1 MAEQYTCV
9 HCGADCGKHP
19 ILENDKPFCCNGCLT
34 VYKLLGEKQLYTY
47 YQIEPTPG
55 IKADI
60 KDAGTKYAYLDN
72 ADIIEKLI
80 EFKEGDYVRVQF
92 YIPAIHCSSCIWLL
106 ENLHYLDSGILQSTV
121 NFTRKKLS
129 ISFKQSEISL
139 RKVVELLVSIH
150 YIPQITL
157 ETIDEKAATTSSRKL
172 LYKIGYSGFAFGN
185 TMLLSMPD
193 YLSGPDTI
201 DPALQTFFGY
211 LNLLLAIPVLL
222 YSSSDYLL
230 SGWKNLRKG
239 IMNID
244 VPIALGIVTIF
255 TESAYEIISGN
266 GTGYMDSLAGLL
278 FFLLIGKWYQAR
290 TYKALSFERDYRSYF
305 PIAVTR
311 LQNGKEESI
320 PLDEIQPGNVLL
332 IRHEELIPADSVLKQ
347 GEARIDYSFV
357 TGEST
362 PISKEPGQV
371 LYAGGKQTSGAIL
384 IEVQKEVRQSRLT
397 QLWNESNTK
406 ADDARSL
413 NKIMDKVSRNFTY
426 FVLFVSI
433 SSGIFWLIYDK
444 SLALY
449 AFTSVLIV
457 ACPCALALAIPF
469 AFGNTMRRF
478 GRMGFY
484 IKSSDVVEHLRNADT
499 LVFDKTGTI
508 THAGAAELKYTGT
521 TLTPVEYALV
531 KASARQ
537 STHPV
542 SQILEKSIQ
551 IEMDLPEITEFEEI
565 TGKGTIA
572 RSGNVAVR
580 IGSASWLNVEKD
592 TAMSV
597 NSTVH
602 IEINGVY
609 KGYFTITNQ
618 YRQGLKPLIEKLKK
632 QYELHVISGDNESE
646 RENLRAIFGSEAQLH
661 FHQAPEDKLQYIKK
675 LTAEGKRPIMI
686 GDGLNDAGALTASY
700 VGITIAEDVYH
711 FSPACDAI
719 LESGRLSQLAEF
731 IAYSKK
737 SYRIVL
743 YSFALSFLYNLVGL
757 SFAVQGLLSPI
768 IAAILMPASSVSVV
782 AFVTL
787 GTNWVVKLKAKPQP
801 AS

>member
-1 MAEQYTCV
+1 V

-19 ILENDKPFCCNGCLT
+19 VMDEGKPFCCNGCKT
-34 VYKLLGEKQLYTY
+34 VYQLLGDKKLYTY

-60 KDAGTKYAYLDN
+60 QDSGKKYAYLDN

-80 EFKEGDYVRVQF
+80 EFREGNYVRVQF

-106 ENLHYLDSGILQSTV
+106 ENLNYLDSGIVQSSV
-121 NFTRKKLS
+121 NFVRKKVS
-129 ISFKQSEISL
+129 IHFNDNAISL
-139 RKVVELLVSIH
+139 RKVVELLASIH

-157 ETIDEKAATTSSRKL
+157 ETIDEKAATASTRKL

-185 TMLLSMPD
+185 TMLLSMPE
-193 YLSGPDTI
+193 YLRGPDTI
-201 DPALQTFFGY
+201 DPQLQTFFGY

-244 VPIALGIVTIF
+244 VPISIGIITIF
-255 TESAYEIISGN
+255 AESTYQIVSQN

-311 LQNGKEESI
+311 MHEDKEESI
-320 PLDEIQPGNVLL
+320 PLDEIKPGNLLL
-332 IRHEELIPADSVLKQ
+332 IRHEELIPADSILHD
-347 GEARIDYSFV
+347 GDARIDYSFV

-362 PISKEPGQV
+362 PISKTKGQQ
-371 LYAGGKQTSGAIL
+371 LYAGGKQTAGAIVV
-384 IEVQKEVRQSRLT
+384 EVQKEVRQSRLT
-397 QLWNESNTK
+397 QLWNESGTK
-406 ADDARSL
+406 AFEEKGL
-413 NKIMDKVSRNFTY
+413 NKVMDKVSRNFTY
-426 FVLFVSI
+426 LVLFVSI
-433 SSGIFWLIYDK
+433 ASGVFWLVFDK

-457 ACPCALALAIPF
+457 ACPCALALSIPF
-469 AFGNTMRRF
+469 AFGNAMRRF

-484 IKSSDVVEHLRNADT
+484 LKNADVVEHLRNVDT
-499 LVFDKTGTI
+499 IVFDKTGTI
-508 THAGAAELKYTGT
+508 THAGASELNFTGT
-521 TLTPVEYALV
+521 PLTAGELALI
-531 KASARQ
+531 KAAARQ

-542 SQILEKSIQ
+542 SQILEKSVLTDS
-551 IEMDLPEITEFEEI
+551 DLPHITGFQEIA
-565 TGKGTIA
+565 GKGTIA
-572 RSGNVAVR
+572 VAAGMEVK
-580 IGSASWLNVEKD
+580 IGSGKWLNPLVED
-592 TAMSV
+592 THVVHTTA
-597 NSTVH
+597 H
-602 IEINGVY
+602 IEINGLY
-609 KGYFTITNQ
+609 KGYFTIANQ
-618 YRQGLKPLIEKLKK
+618 YRKGLPELIAQLSKK
-632 QYELHVISGDNESE
+632 HELHVISGDNDSE
-646 RENLRAIFGSEAQLH
+646 RNNLIQIFGEKAHLH
-661 FHQAPEDKLQYIKK
+661 FNQSPTDKLNYIRK
-675 LTAEGKRPIMI
+675 LTESGKRPLMI

-719 LESGRLSQLAEF
+719 LESGKLADLAQYIE
-731 IAYSKK
+731 ASKK
-737 SYRIVL
+737 SYRVVL
-743 YSFALSFLYNLVGL
+743 YSFILSFMYNIVGL

-768 IAAILMPASSVSVV
+768 VAAILMPASSVSVV

-787 GTNWVVKLKAKPQP
+787 GTNWVVKTKRK
-801 AS
+801 